1 MIDTSFF
8 KELDRF
14 SFMVR
19 KRVSTAYSGSRR
31 SILKG
36 RGMEPVSYREYTQ
49 GDDFKIID
57 WKVYGRTEKLYVK
70 EFEEEK
76 SLTTHILL
84 DTSKSMDFRNKF
96 EYAAMLALGFAYL
109 VTKDNEK
116 FGVSTFAEEINI
128 TKPKRGRRYLSQT
141 IDFLNSTELSG
152 KTRFD
157 HCMEK
162 YASIIKSRSL
172 VIVISDFMADASAIK
187 NAIFRL
193 GNNELVL
200 IQVLDPVEKNLD
212 LGGEARLIDLETDQK
227 LDIYASPRLRTEYQK
242 HLADHIAKIKEPC
255 IQVGADFHTVT
266 TDIPVF
272 EAIFQVIN
280 KREAAEKVK
289 HG

>member
-96 EYAAMLALGFAYL
+96 SYAAMLALGFAYL

-116 FGVSTFAEEINI
+116 FSIAAFSEEINI
-128 TKPKRGRRYLSQT
+128 TKPKRGRKYLSQT
-141 IDFLNSTELSG
+141 IDLLNSTELIG
-152 KTRFD
+152 QTRFD
-157 HCMEK
+157 YCMEK
-162 YASIIKSRSL
+162 YASVIKSRSL
-172 VIVISDFMADASAIK
+172 VIIISDFMADPDGIK
-187 NAIFRL
+187 NSIFRL
-193 GNNELVL
+193 GDNELLLV
-200 IQVLDPVEKNLD
+200 QVLDPIEKNLD
-212 LGGEARLIDLETDQK
+212 LGGEAKLIDLETDAK
-227 LDIYASPRLRTEYQK
+227 MDIYTSPRLRAEYQK
-242 HLADHIAKIKEPC
+242 KLNDHNAKIKETC
-255 IQVGADFHTVT
+255 IAVGADFYTAT
-266 TDIPVF
+266 TDKPVF
-272 EAIFQVIN
+272 DAIFEVVN
-280 KREAAEKVK
+280 RRAGAK
-289 HG
+289 

>member
-49 GDDFKIID
+49 GDDFKTID

-96 EYAAMLALGFAYL
+96 EYSAMLALGFAYL

-116 FGVSTFAEEINI
+116 FAVATFGEEINI
-128 TKPKRGRRYLSQT
+128 TKPKRGRRYLSMT
-141 IDFLNSTELSG
+141 IDILNSAQLIG

-157 HCMEK
+157 YCMEK
-162 YASIIKSRSL
+162 YASVIRSRSL
-172 VIVISDFMADASAIK
+172 VFIISDFMADVEAIR
-187 NAIFRL
+187 NSIFRL
-193 GNNELVL
+193 ADNELVL
-200 IQVLDPVEKNLD
+200 IQVLDPLEKSLN
-212 LGGEARLIDLETDQK
+212 LGGEAKLIDLETDAK
-227 LDIYASPRLRTEYQK
+227 MDIYTSPRLREQYQQR
-242 HLADHIAKIKEPC
+242 LNDHIARIKETC
-255 IQVGADFHTVT
+255 MTAGADFHTVT
-266 TDIPVF
+266 TDKPVF
-272 EAIFQVIN
+272 DAIFEVVN
-280 KREAAEKVK
+280 RTEVK
-289 HG
+289 IK

>member
-19 KRVSTAYSGSRR
+19 KRVSTAYSGTRR
-31 SILKG
+31 SILRG
-36 RGMEPVSYREYTQ
+36 RGMEPVSYREYSQ

-57 WKVYGRTEKLYVK
+57 WKVYGRTEKLFVK

-84 DTSKSMDFRNKF
+84 DTSKSMDFRKKF
-96 EYAAMLALGFAYL
+96 EYAAMIALGFAYL

-128 TKPKRGRRYLSQT
+128 TKPKRGRKYLSQT
-141 IDFLNSTELSG
+141 IDLLNSTALQG

-157 HCMEK
+157 YCMGK
-162 YASIIKSRSL
+162 YANIIKSRSL
-172 VIVISDFMADASAIK
+172 VIVVSDFMADLDAVR

-193 GNNELVL
+193 GDNELIL
-200 IQVLDPVEKNLD
+200 IQVLDPVEKDLD
-212 LGGEARLIDLETDQK
+212 LGGEAKLIDLETEKK
-227 LDIYASPRLRTEYQK
+227 LDIYTSPRLREEYLQRLNN
-242 HLADHIAKIKEPC
+242 HVAKIKEASL
-255 IQVGADFHTVT
+255 QVGADFHTFT
-266 TDIPVF
+266 TDKPVF
-272 EAIFQVIN
+272 DAIFEVISQ
-280 KREAAEKVK
+280 REVK
-289 HG
+289 LRG

>member
-14 SFMVR
+14 TFMVR

-96 EYAAMLALGFAYL
+96 DYAAMLALGFAYL

-116 FGVSTFAEEINI
+116 FGVSTFGEEINI

-141 IDFLNSTELSG
+141 INLLNSTALLG

-157 HCMEK
+157 YCMEK

-172 VIVISDFMADASAIK
+172 VIIISDFMTETDAIK

-193 GNNELVL
+193 GDNELVL
-200 IQVLDPVEKNLD
+200 VQVLDPVEKNLD
-212 LGGEARLIDLETDQK
+212 LGGEAKLIDLETDRK
-227 LDIYASPRLRTEYQK
+227 LDIYTSPRLRDEYQK
-242 HLADHIAKIKEPC
+242 RLNDHIAKIKETC
-255 IQVGADFHTVT
+255 ITVGADFHSVT
-266 TDIPVF
+266 TDKPVF
-272 EAIFQVIN
+272 DSIFEVVNQRQVKQI
-280 KREAAEKVK
+280 KQR
-289 HG
+289 

>member
-49 GDDFKIID
+49 GDDFKTID

-96 EYAAMLALGFAYL
+96 TYAAKLALGFAYL

-116 FGVSTFAEEINI
+116 FTIATFGEEIII
-128 TKPKRGRRYLSQT
+128 TKPKRGRKYLSQT
-141 IDFLNSTELSG
+141 IDLLNSTELIG
-152 KTRFD
+152 QTRFD
-157 HCMEK
+157 YCMEK
-162 YASIIKSRSL
+162 YASVIKSRSL
-172 VIVISDFMADASAIK
+172 VIVISDFMADTDGIRNS
-187 NAIFRL
+187 IFRL
-193 GNNELVL
+193 GDNELLLV
-200 IQVLDPVEKNLD
+200 QVLDPIEKNLD
-212 LGGEARLIDLETDQK
+212 LGGEAKLIDLETDAK
-227 LDIYASPRLRTEYQK
+227 MDIYTSPRLRAEYQK
-242 HLADHIAKIKEPC
+242 KLNDHNAKIKETC
-255 IQVGADFHTVT
+255 NAVGADFHTVT
-266 TDIPVF
+266 TDKPVF
-272 EAIFQVIN
+272 DAIFEVVN
-280 KREAAEKVK
+280 RREGAKQ
-289 HG
+289 

>member
-49 GDDFKIID
+49 GDDFKTID

-96 EYAAMLALGFAYL
+96 EYAAMMALGFAYL

-116 FGVSTFAEEINI
+116 FAVATFGEEINI
-128 TKPKRGRRYLSQT
+128 TKPKRGRKYLSLT
-141 IDFLNSTELSG
+141 IDLLNSTQLLG

-157 HCMEK
+157 YCMEK
-162 YASIIKSRSL
+162 YASVIRSRSL
-172 VIVISDFMADASAIK
+172 VFIISDFMTDIEAVRNS
-187 NAIFRL
+187 IFRL
-193 GNNELVL
+193 GDNELVL
-200 IQVLDPVEKNLD
+200 IQVLDPLEKSLD
-212 LGGEARLIDLETDQK
+212 LGGEAKLIDLETDAK
-227 LDIYASPRLRTEYQK
+227 MDIYTSPRLRAEYQK
-242 HLADHIAKIKEPC
+242 RLNDHIAKIKETC
-255 IQVGADFHTVT
+255 ITVGADFHTVT
-266 TDIPVF
+266 TDKPVF
-272 EAIFQVIN
+272 DSIFEVVN
-280 KREAAEKVK
+280 SREAGHK
-289 HG
+289 

>member
-1 MIDTSFF
+1 MINTSFF

-49 GDDFKIID
+49 GDDFKTID
-57 WKVYGRTEKLYVK
+57 WKVYGRTEKLFVK

-116 FGVSTFAEEINI
+116 FGVSTFSEEINI

-141 IDFLNSTELSG
+141 IDLLNSMELSG

-157 HCMEK
+157 YCMEK
-162 YASIIKSRSL
+162 YSSIIKSRSL

-193 GNNELVL
+193 GDNELVL
-200 IQVLDPVEKNLD
+200 IQVLDPVETKLD
-212 LGGEARLIDLETDQK
+212 LGGEARLIDLETEQK
-227 LDIYASPRLRTEYQK
+227 LDIYTSPRLQTEYQK
-242 HLADHIAKIKEPC
+242 RLSDHIAKIKEPSL
-255 IQVGADFHTVT
+255 QVGADFHTVT
-266 TDIPVF
+266 TDMPIF
-272 EAIFQVIN
+272 EAIFQIIN
-280 KREAAEKVK
+280 KREAVEKV
-289 HG
+289 

>member
-36 RGMEPVSYREYTQ
+36 RGMEPVSYREDTQ

-116 FGVSTFAEEINI
+116 FGISTFAEEINI
-128 TKPKRGRRYLSQT
+128 TKPKRGRRYLSET
-141 IDFLNSTELSG
+141 IDLLNSTELAG

-157 HCMEK
+157 YCMEK

-172 VIVISDFMADASAIK
+172 VIIISDFMADTDGVK

-200 IQVLDPVEKNLD
+200 IQVLDPVERNLD

-227 LDIYASPRLRTEYQK
+227 LDIYASPRLKTEYQK
-242 HLADHIAKIKEPC
+242 RLTDHIARIKETC

-266 TDIPVF
+266 TASPVF
-272 EAIFQVIN
+272 YTIFLVISQ
-280 KREAAEKVK
+280 RAVTIR
-289 HG
+289 G

>member
-96 EYAAMLALGFAYL
+96 NYAAMLALGFAYL

-116 FGVSTFAEEINI
+116 FSVATFGEEINI
-128 TKPKRGRRYLSQT
+128 TKPKRGRKYLSQT
-141 IDFLNSTELSG
+141 IDLLNSTELIG
-152 KTRFD
+152 QTRFD
-157 HCMEK
+157 YCMEK
-162 YASIIKSRSL
+162 YASVIKSRSL
-172 VIVISDFMADASAIK
+172 VIVISDFMADAQGIK
-187 NAIFRL
+187 NSIFRL
-193 GNNELVL
+193 GDNELL
-200 IQVLDPVEKNLD
+200 IVQVLDPIEKNLD
-212 LGGEARLIDLETDQK
+212 LGGEAKLIDLETDAK
-227 LDIYASPRLRTEYQK
+227 MDIYTSPRLRGEYQK
-242 HLADHIAKIKEPC
+242 KLNDHNAKIKETC
-255 IQVGADFHTVT
+255 NAVGADFHTVT
-266 TDIPVF
+266 TNKPVF
-272 EAIFQVIN
+272 DAIFEVVN
-280 KREAAEKVK
+280 RREGAKQ
-289 HG
+289 

>member
-49 GDDFKIID
+49 GDDFKTID

-96 EYAAMLALGFAYL
+96 EYSAMLALGFAYL

-116 FGVSTFAEEINI
+116 FAIATFGDEIII
-128 TKPKRGRRYLSQT
+128 TKPKRGRRYLSLT
-141 IDFLNSTELSG
+141 IDLLNSAQLNG
-152 KTRFD
+152 KTNFD
-157 HCMEK
+157 YCLEK
-162 YASIIKSRSL
+162 YASVIRSRSL
-172 VIVISDFMADASAIK
+172 VFIISDFMADVDAIR
-187 NAIFRL
+187 NSIFRL

-200 IQVLDPVEKNLD
+200 IQVLDPLEKSLD
-212 LGGEARLIDLETDQK
+212 LGGEAKLIDLETDAK
-227 LDIYASPRLRTEYQK
+227 MDIYTSPRLREQYQRK
-242 HLADHIAKIKEPC
+242 LNDHISKIKETC
-255 IQVGADFHTVT
+255 MTVGADFHTVT
-266 TDIPVF
+266 TDKPVF
-272 EAIFQVIN
+272 DAIFEVVSR
-280 KREAAEKVK
+280 REVK
-289 HG
+289 IK

>member
-49 GDDFKIID
+49 GDDFKTID

-84 DTSKSMDFRNKF
+84 DISKSMDFRNKF
-96 EYAAMLALGFAYL
+96 NYAAMLALGFAYL

-116 FGVSTFAEEINI
+116 FAVAAFGEEINI
-128 TKPKRGRRYLSQT
+128 TKPKRGRKYLSQT
-141 IDFLNSTELSG
+141 IDLLNSTELMG
-152 KTRFD
+152 QTRFD
-157 HCMEK
+157 YCMEK
-162 YASIIKSRSL
+162 YASVIKSRSL
-172 VIVISDFMADASAIK
+172 VIVISDFMADAEGIK
-187 NAIFRL
+187 NSIFRL
-193 GNNELVL
+193 GDNELLLV
-200 IQVLDPVEKNLD
+200 QVLDPIEKNLD
-212 LGGEARLIDLETDQK
+212 LGGEAKLIDLETDAK
-227 LDIYASPRLRTEYQK
+227 MDIYTSPRLRAEYQK
-242 HLADHIAKIKEPC
+242 KLNDHNAKIKETC
-255 IQVGADFHTVT
+255 NAVGADFHTVT
-266 TDIPVF
+266 TDKPVF
-272 EAIFQVIN
+272 DAIFEVVN
-280 KREAAEKVK
+280 RRV
-289 HG
+289 

>member
-1 MIDTSFF
+1 
-8 KELDRF
+8 
-14 SFMVR
+14 
-19 KRVSTAYSGSRR
+19 
-31 SILKG
+31 
-36 RGMEPVSYREYTQ
+36 VSYREYTR

-116 FGVSTFAEEINI
+116 FGISTFAEEINI
-128 TKPKRGRRYLSQT
+128 TKPKRGRRYLSET
-141 IDFLNSTELSG
+141 IDLLNSTELAG

-157 HCMEK
+157 YCMEK

-172 VIVISDFMADASAIK
+172 VIIISDFMADPDGVK
-187 NAIFRL
+187 NAVFRL
-193 GNNELVL
+193 GDNELIL

-227 LDIYASPRLRTEYQK
+227 MDIYTSPRLKTEYQK
-242 HLADHIAKIKEPC
+242 RLTDHIARIKETC

-266 TDIPVF
+266 TASPVF
-272 EAIFQVIN
+272 DTIFQVISQ
-280 KREAAEKVK
+280 REVK
-289 HG
+289 IR

>member
-116 FGVSTFAEEINI
+116 FALSTFAEEINI

-141 IDFLNSTELSG
+141 IDLLNSTELSG

-157 HCMEK
+157 YCMEK

-172 VIVISDFMADASAIK
+172 VIIISDFMADTSGIK

-200 IQVLDPVEKNLD
+200 IQVLDPVEKNLE
-212 LGGEARLIDLETDQK
+212 LGGEARLIDLETEQK
-227 LDIYASPRLRTEYQK
+227 LDIYASPRLRTQYQK
-242 HLADHIAKIKEPC
+242 RLADHIAKIKELS

-280 KREAAEKVK
+280 KREVVEK
-289 HG
+289 

>member
-49 GDDFKIID
+49 GDDFKTID

-96 EYAAMLALGFAYL
+96 EYAAMMALGFAYL

-116 FGVSTFAEEINI
+116 FAVATFGEEINI
-128 TKPKRGRRYLSQT
+128 TKPKRGRKYLSLT
-141 IDFLNSTELSG
+141 IDLLNSTQLLG

-157 HCMEK
+157 YCMEK
-162 YASIIKSRSL
+162 YASVIRSRSL
-172 VIVISDFMADASAIK
+172 VFIISDFMTDIEAIR
-187 NAIFRL
+187 NSIFRL
-193 GNNELVL
+193 GDNELVL
-200 IQVLDPVEKNLD
+200 IQVLDPLEKSLD
-212 LGGEARLIDLETDQK
+212 LGGEAKLIDLETDAK
-227 LDIYASPRLRTEYQK
+227 MDIYTSPRLRAEYQK
-242 HLADHIAKIKEPC
+242 RLNDHIAKIKETC
-255 IQVGADFHTVT
+255 ISVGADFHTVT
-266 TDIPVF
+266 TDKPIFDSIF
-272 EAIFQVIN
+272 EVVN
-280 KREAAEKVK
+280 SREAGKK
-289 HG
+289 

>member
-36 RGMEPVSYREYTQ
+36 RGMEPVSYREYTK

-141 IDFLNSTELSG
+141 IDLLNSTELSG

-157 HCMEK
+157 YCMEK
-162 YASIIKSRSL
+162 YARFIKSKSL
-172 VIVISDFMADASAIK
+172 VIVISDFMADTNAIR

-193 GNNELVL
+193 GDNELVL

-227 LDIYASPRLRTEYQK
+227 LDIYTSPRLRAEYQK
-242 HLADHIAKIKEPC
+242 RLSDHITMIKEPS

-266 TDIPVF
+266 TDMPVF

-280 KREAAEKVK
+280 KREAAERV
-289 HG
+289 

>member
-1 MIDTSFF
+1 MIDTTFF

-49 GDDFKIID
+49 GDDFKTID

-84 DTSKSMDFRNKF
+84 DTSKSMDFRNNF
-96 EYAAMLALGFAYL
+96 EYAAMMALGFAYL

-116 FGVSTFAEEINI
+116 FAVATFGEEINI
-128 TKPKRGRRYLSQT
+128 TKPKRGRKYLSLT
-141 IDFLNSTELSG
+141 IDLLNSTQLLG

-157 HCMEK
+157 YCMEK
-162 YASIIKSRSL
+162 YASVIRSRSL
-172 VIVISDFMADASAIK
+172 VFIISDFMADVEAVRNS
-187 NAIFRL
+187 IFRL
-193 GNNELVL
+193 GDNELVL
-200 IQVLDPVEKNLD
+200 IQVLDPLEKSLD
-212 LGGEARLIDLETDQK
+212 LGGEAKLIDLETDAK
-227 LDIYASPRLRTEYQK
+227 MDIYTSPRLRAEYQMR
-242 HLADHIAKIKEPC
+242 LNDHIAKIKETC
-255 IQVGADFHTVT
+255 ITVGADFHT
-266 TDIPVF
+266 
-272 EAIFQVIN
+272 
-280 KREAAEKVK
+280 
-289 HG
+289 

>member
-49 GDDFKIID
+49 GDDFKTID

-96 EYAAMLALGFAYL
+96 TYAAKLALGFAYL

-116 FGVSTFAEEINI
+116 FTIATFGEEIII
-128 TKPKRGRRYLSQT
+128 TKPKRGRKYLSQT
-141 IDFLNSTELSG
+141 IDLLNSTELIG
-152 KTRFD
+152 QTRFD
-157 HCMEK
+157 YCMEK
-162 YASIIKSRSL
+162 YASVIKSRSL
-172 VIVISDFMADASAIK
+172 VIVISDFMADTDGIRNS
-187 NAIFRL
+187 IFRL
-193 GNNELVL
+193 GDNELLLV
-200 IQVLDPVEKNLD
+200 QVLDPIEKNLD
-212 LGGEARLIDLETDQK
+212 LGGEAKLIDLETDAK
-227 LDIYASPRLRTEYQK
+227 MDIYTSPRLRAEYQK
-242 HLADHIAKIKEPC
+242 KLNDHNAKIKETC
-255 IQVGADFHTVT
+255 NAVGADFHTVT
-266 TDIPVF
+266 TDKPVF
-272 EAIFQVIN
+272 DAIFEVVNRRGAKQ
-280 KREAAEKVK
+280 
-289 HG
+289 

>member
-96 EYAAMLALGFAYL
+96 TYAAKLALGFAYL

-116 FGVSTFAEEINI
+116 FSVAAFGEEITI
-128 TKPKRGRRYLSQT
+128 TKPKRGRKYLSQT
-141 IDFLNSTELSG
+141 IDLLNSTELIG

-157 HCMEK
+157 YCMEK
-162 YASIIKSRSL
+162 YASVIKSRSL
-172 VIVISDFMADASAIK
+172 VIVISDFMAETEGIK
-187 NAIFRL
+187 NSIFRL
-193 GNNELVL
+193 GDNELVL
-200 IQVLDPVEKNLD
+200 VQVLDPIEKNLD
-212 LGGEARLIDLETDQK
+212 LGGEAKLIDLETDAK
-227 LDIYASPRLRTEYQK
+227 MDIYTSPRLRAEYQK
-242 HLADHIAKIKEPC
+242 KLNDHNAKIKETC
-255 IQVGADFHTVT
+255 IAVGADFYTVT
-266 TDIPVF
+266 TDKPVF
-272 EAIFQVIN
+272 DAIFEVVN
-280 KREAAEKVK
+280 RRAGKT
-289 HG
+289 

>member
-36 RGMEPVSYREYTQ
+36 RGMEPVSYREYSQ

-84 DTSKSMDFRNKF
+84 DTSKSMDFRKKF

-116 FGVSTFAEEINI
+116 FGVSTFGEEINI
-128 TKPKRGRRYLSQT
+128 TKPRRGRKYLSQT
-141 IDFLNSTELSG
+141 IDLLNGASLTG
-152 KTRFD
+152 KTKFD
-157 HCMEK
+157 YCMEK
-162 YASIIKSRSL
+162 YGSAIKSRSL
-172 VIVISDFMADASAIK
+172 VIIISDFMADINAIK
-187 NAIFRL
+187 NGIFRL
-193 GNNELVL
+193 GDNELIL
-200 IQVLDPVEKNLD
+200 IQVLDPIEKNLD
-212 LGGEARLIDLETDQK
+212 LGGEAKLIDLETDAK
-227 LDIYASPRLRTEYQK
+227 MDIYTSPRLRSEYEK
-242 HLADHIAKIKEPC
+242 RLNDHIAGIKETC
-255 IQVGADFHTVT
+255 LMAGADFYSVT
-266 TDIPVF
+266 TDKPVF
-272 EAIFQVIN
+272 DAIFEVISQ
-280 KREAAEKVK
+280 RDVK
-289 HG
+289 GK

>member
-1 MIDTSFF
+1 MIDISFF
-8 KELDRF
+8 RELDRF

-49 GDDFKIID
+49 GDDFKTID

-96 EYAAMLALGFAYL
+96 EYSAMLALGFAYL

-116 FGVSTFAEEINI
+116 FGISMFADEINI

-141 IDFLNSTELSG
+141 INLLNSMELAG

-157 HCMEK
+157 YCLEK
-162 YASIIKSRSL
+162 YAAIIKSRSL
-172 VIVISDFMADASAIK
+172 VIIISDFMADAHAIR

-193 GNNELVL
+193 GDNELVL
-200 IQVLDPVEKNLD
+200 IQVLDPLEKNLD
-212 LGGEARLIDLETDQK
+212 LGGEAKLIDLETDQK
-227 LDIYASPRLRTEYQK
+227 LDIYSSPRLRKEYQK
-242 HLADHIAKIKEPC
+242 RLDDHIANIRE
-255 IQVGADFHTVT
+255 ISITVGADFHTVT
-266 TDIPVF
+266 TDKPVF
-272 EAIFQVIN
+272 DAIFEVVNQ
-280 KREAAEKVK
+280 REVTTRR
-289 HG
+289 

>member
-1 MIDTSFF
+1 MIDTTFF

-36 RGMEPVSYREYTQ
+36 RGMEPVSYREYAQ
-49 GDDFKIID
+49 GDDFKTID

-96 EYAAMLALGFAYL
+96 EYAAMIALGFAYL

-116 FGVSTFAEEINI
+116 FAVATFGEEINI
-128 TKPKRGRRYLSQT
+128 TKPKRGRKYLSLT
-141 IDFLNSTELSG
+141 IDLLNSIRLIG

-157 HCMEK
+157 YCMEK
-162 YASIIKSRSL
+162 YASVIRSRSL
-172 VIVISDFMADASAIK
+172 VFIISDFMADVEAVRNS
-187 NAIFRL
+187 IFRL
-193 GNNELVL
+193 GDNELVL
-200 IQVLDPVEKNLD
+200 IQVLDPLEKSLD
-212 LGGEARLIDLETDQK
+212 LGGEAKLIDLETDAK
-227 LDIYASPRLRTEYQK
+227 MDIYTSPRLRAEYQK
-242 HLADHIAKIKEPC
+242 RLNDHIAKIKETC
-255 IQVGADFHTVT
+255 ITVGADFHTVT
-266 TDIPVF
+266 TDKPVF
-272 EAIFQVIN
+272 DSIFEVVN
-280 KREAAEKVK
+280 SREVGKK
-289 HG
+289 

>member
-49 GDDFKIID
+49 GDDFKTID

-96 EYAAMLALGFAYL
+96 EYAAMMALGFAYL

-116 FGVSTFAEEINI
+116 FAVATFAEEINI
-128 TKPKRGRRYLSQT
+128 TKPKRGRKYLSLT
-141 IDFLNSTELSG
+141 IDLLNSTQLLG

-157 HCMEK
+157 YCMEK
-162 YASIIKSRSL
+162 YASVIRSRSL
-172 VIVISDFMADASAIK
+172 VFIISDFMADIEAVRNS
-187 NAIFRL
+187 IFRL
-193 GNNELVL
+193 GDNELVL
-200 IQVLDPVEKNLD
+200 IQVLDPLEKSLD
-212 LGGEARLIDLETDQK
+212 LGGEAKLIDLETDAK
-227 LDIYASPRLRTEYQK
+227 MDIYTSPRLRAEYQK
-242 HLADHIAKIKEPC
+242 RLNDHTAKIKETC
-255 IQVGADFHTVT
+255 ITVGADFHTVT
-266 TDIPVF
+266 TDKPIFDSIF
-272 EAIFQVIN
+272 EVVN
-280 KREAAEKVK
+280 SREAGHK
-289 HG
+289 

>member
-14 SFMVR
+14 TFMVR

-57 WKVYGRTEKLYVK
+57 LKMYRRTEKLYVK
-70 EFEEEK
+70 EIVEEK

-96 EYAAMLALGFAYL
+96 DYAAMLALGFAYL

-116 FGVSTFAEEINI
+116 FGVSTFGEEINI

-141 IDFLNSTELSG
+141 INLLNSTALVG

-157 HCMEK
+157 YCMEK

-172 VIVISDFMADASAIK
+172 VIIISDFMTETDAIK

-193 GNNELVL
+193 GDNELVL
-200 IQVLDPVEKNLD
+200 VQVLDPVEKNLD
-212 LGGEARLIDLETDQK
+212 LGGEAKLIDLETDRK
-227 LDIYASPRLRTEYQK
+227 LDIYTSPRLRDEYQK
-242 HLADHIAKIKEPC
+242 RLNDHIAKIKETC
-255 IQVGADFHTVT
+255 ITVGADFHTVT
-266 TDIPVF
+266 TDKPVF
-272 EAIFQVIN
+272 DSIFEVVNQRQVKQI
-280 KREAAEKVK
+280 KQR
-289 HG
+289 

>member
-31 SILKG
+31 SILRG

-57 WKVYGRTEKLYVK
+57 WKVYGRTEKLFVK

-96 EYAAMLALGFAYL
+96 EYAAMIALGFAYL

-128 TKPKRGRRYLSQT
+128 TKPKRGRKYLSQT
-141 IDFLNSTELSG
+141 IDLLNSTNLQG

-157 HCMEK
+157 YCMEK
-162 YASIIKSRSL
+162 YANIIKSRSL
-172 VIVISDFMADASAIK
+172 VIIVSDFMADVDAIR

-193 GNNELVL
+193 GDNEFIL
-200 IQVLDPVEKNLD
+200 IQVLDPVEKKLD
-212 LGGEARLIDLETDQK
+212 LGGEAKLIDLETEK
-227 LDIYASPRLRTEYQK
+227 RLDIYTSPRLRDEYEK
-242 HLADHIAKIKEPC
+242 RLSNHIAKIKEASL
-255 IQVGADFHTVT
+255 QVGADFHTFT
-266 TDIPVF
+266 TDKPVF
-272 EAIFQVIN
+272 DAIFEVISQ
-280 KREAAEKVK
+280 REVK
-289 HG
+289 LRG

>member
-96 EYAAMLALGFAYL
+96 NYAAMLALGFAYL

-116 FGVSTFAEEINI
+116 FSVAAFSEEINI
-128 TKPKRGRRYLSQT
+128 TKPKRGRKYLSQT
-141 IDFLNSTELSG
+141 IDLLNSIELSG
-152 KTRFD
+152 QTRFD
-157 HCMEK
+157 YCMEK
-162 YASIIKSRSL
+162 YASVIKSRSL
-172 VIVISDFMADASAIK
+172 VIIISDFMADAEGIK
-187 NAIFRL
+187 NSIFRL
-193 GNNELVL
+193 GNNELLLV
-200 IQVLDPVEKNLD
+200 QVLDPIEKNLD
-212 LGGEARLIDLETDQK
+212 LGGEAKLIDLETDAK
-227 LDIYASPRLRTEYQK
+227 MDIYTSPRLRTEYQK
-242 HLADHIAKIKEPC
+242 KLNDHNAKIKETC
-255 IQVGADFHTVT
+255 NVVGADFHTIT

-272 EAIFQVIN
+272 DAIFEVVN
-280 KREAAEKVK
+280 RRTGAK
-289 HG
+289 

>member
-1 MIDTSFF
+1 MIDTTFF

-49 GDDFKIID
+49 GDDFKTID

-96 EYAAMLALGFAYL
+96 EYAAMMALGFAYL

-116 FGVSTFAEEINI
+116 FAVATFGEEINI
-128 TKPKRGRRYLSQT
+128 TKPKRGRKYLSLK
-141 IDFLNSTELSG
+141 IDLLNSTQLLG

-157 HCMEK
+157 YCMEK
-162 YASIIKSRSL
+162 YASVIRSRSL
-172 VIVISDFMADASAIK
+172 VFIISDFMADVEAVRNS
-187 NAIFRL
+187 IFRL
-193 GNNELVL
+193 GDNELVL
-200 IQVLDPVEKNLD
+200 IQVLDPLEKSLD
-212 LGGEARLIDLETDQK
+212 LGGEAKLIDLETDAK
-227 LDIYASPRLRTEYQK
+227 MDIYTSPRLRAESQMR
-242 HLADHIAKIKEPC
+242 LNDHIAKIKETC
-255 IQVGADFHTVT
+255 ITVGADFHTVT
-266 TDIPVF
+266 TDKPIFDSIF
-272 EAIFQVIN
+272 EVVN
-280 KREAAEKVK
+280 SREAGKNR
-289 HG
+289 GM

>member
-31 SILKG
+31 SILRG

-141 IDFLNSTELSG
+141 IDLLNNTQLIG

-157 HCMEK
+157 YCMEK
-162 YASIIKSRSL
+162 YAAIIKSRSL
-172 VIVISDFMADASAIK
+172 VFIISDFMTDINAVKS
-187 NAIFRL
+187 AIFRL
-193 GNNELVL
+193 GDNELVL
-200 IQVLDPVEKNLD
+200 IQVLDPVEKNLN
-212 LGGEARLIDLETDQK
+212 LGGEAKLIDLETDRK
-227 LDIYASPRLRTEYQK
+227 IDIYTSPRLRAEYEK
-242 HLADHIAKIKEPC
+242 LLGDHIAGIKETC
-255 IQVGADFHTVT
+255 LNVGADFHTVT
-266 TDIPVF
+266 TDKPVF
-272 EAIFQVIN
+272 DAIFEVVNQRQV
-280 KREAAEKVK
+280 KKVVRR
-289 HG
+289 

>member
-76 SLTTHILL
+76 SLTTHILI
-84 DTSKSMDFRNKF
+84 DTSKSMDFRKKF
-96 EYAAMLALGFAYL
+96 EYAAMLGLGFAYL

-141 IDFLNSTELSG
+141 IDLLNSTKLSG

-157 HCMEK
+157 YCMEK

-172 VIVISDFMADASAIK
+172 VIVISDFMADSSAIK

-193 GNNELVL
+193 GDNELVL

-212 LGGEARLIDLETDQK
+212 LGGEARLIDLETEQK
-227 LDIYASPRLRTEYQK
+227 LDIYASPRLRKEYQK
-242 HLADHIAKIKEPC
+242 RLEDHIAKIKETSLQ
-255 IQVGADFHTVT
+255 IGADFHTVT
-266 TDIPVF
+266 TDIPIF
-272 EAIFQVIN
+272 ESIFQIIN
-280 KREAAEKVK
+280 KREAAETVK
-289 HG
+289 

>member
-14 SFMVR
+14 TFMVR

-84 DTSKSMDFRNKF
+84 DTSKSMDFRDKF
-96 EYAAMLALGFAYL
+96 DYAAMLALGFAYL

-116 FGVSTFAEEINI
+116 FGVSTFGEEMNI

-141 IDFLNSTELSG
+141 INLLNSTALLG

-157 HCMEK
+157 YCMEK

-172 VIVISDFMADASAIK
+172 VIIISDFMTETDAIK

-193 GNNELVL
+193 GDNELVL
-200 IQVLDPVEKNLD
+200 VQVLDPVEKNLD
-212 LGGEARLIDLETDQK
+212 LGGEAKLIDLETDRK
-227 LDIYASPRLRTEYQK
+227 LDIYTSPRLRGEYQK
-242 HLADHIAKIKEPC
+242 RLNDHIAKIKETC
-255 IQVGADFHTVT
+255 ITVGADFHTVT
-266 TDIPVF
+266 TDKPVF
-272 EAIFQVIN
+272 DSIFEVVNQRQVKQI
-280 KREAAEKVK
+280 KQR
-289 HG
+289 

>member
-19 KRVSTAYSGSRR
+19 KRVSTAYSGTRR

-36 RGMEPVSYREYTQ
+36 RGMEPVSCREYTQ

-128 TKPKRGRRYLSQT
+128 TKPKRGRKYLSQT
-141 IDFLNSTELSG
+141 IDLLNTMQLLG

-157 HCMEK
+157 YCMEK
-162 YASIIKSRSL
+162 YGGVIKSRSL
-172 VIVISDFMADASAIK
+172 VIIISDFMAEINAVR

-193 GNNELVL
+193 GNNELIL
-200 IQVLDPVEKNLD
+200 IQVLDPIEKNLD
-212 LGGEARLIDLETDQK
+212 LGGEAKLIDLETDQK
-227 LDIYASPRLRTEYQK
+227 LDTYTSPRLRMEYEK
-242 HLADHIAKIKEPC
+242 RLNDHMARIKETC
-255 IQVGADFHTVT
+255 LAVGADFHSIA
-266 TDIPVF
+266 TDKPVF
-272 EAIFQVIN
+272 DAIFEVVSQREV
-280 KREAAEKVK
+280 KRKR
-289 HG
+289 

>member
-1 MIDTSFF
+1 
-8 KELDRF
+8 
-14 SFMVR
+14 
-19 KRVSTAYSGSRR
+19 
-31 SILKG
+31 LK
-36 RGMEPVSYREYTQ
+36 T
-49 GDDFKIID
+49 ID

-128 TKPKRGRRYLSQT
+128 TKPKRGRKYLSQT
-141 IDFLNSTELSG
+141 IDLLNSTALLG

-157 HCMEK
+157 YCMEK

-172 VIVISDFMADASAIK
+172 VFIISDFMADIDAVRS
-187 NAIFRL
+187 AIFRL
-193 GNNELVL
+193 GDNELVL

-212 LGGEARLIDLETDQK
+212 LGGEAKLIDLETDRK
-227 LDIYASPRLRTEYQK
+227 MDIYTSPRLRAEYEK
-242 HLADHIAKIKEPC
+242 RLNDHIARIKETC
-255 IQVGADFHTVT
+255 IAVGADFHTVT
-266 TDIPVF
+266 TDKPVF
-272 EAIFQVIN
+272 DAIFEVIN
-280 KREAAEKVK
+280 QREVREIKR
-289 HG
+289 

>member
-36 RGMEPVSYREYTQ
+36 RGMEPVSYREYTK

-84 DTSKSMDFRNKF
+84 DTSKSMDFRKKF

-116 FGVSTFAEEINI
+116 FAVGTFAEEINI
-128 TKPKRGRRYLSQT
+128 TRPKRGRRYLSLT
-141 IDFLNSTELSG
+141 IDLLNSMELAG
-152 KTRFD
+152 KTHFD
-157 HCMEK
+157 YCIEK
-162 YASIIKSRSL
+162 YASVIRSRSL
-172 VIVISDFMADASAIK
+172 VFIISDFMTDVDAIRNS
-187 NAIFRL
+187 IFRL
-193 GNNELVL
+193 GDNELVL
-200 IQVLDPVEKNLD
+200 IQVLDPLEISLD
-212 LGGEARLIDLETDQK
+212 LGGEAKLIDLETDAK
-227 LDIYASPRLRTEYQK
+227 MDIYTSPRLRAEYQQK
-242 HLADHIAKIKEPC
+242 LNEHKAKIKETC
-255 IQVGADFHTVT
+255 LAVGADFHTVS
-266 TDIPVF
+266 TDEPVF
-272 EAIFQVIN
+272 EAIF
-280 KREAAEKVK
+280 KVVSSRM
-289 HG
+289 

>member
-36 RGMEPVSYREYTQ
+36 RGMEPVSYREYSQ
-49 GDDFKIID
+49 GDDFKTID

-116 FGVSTFAEEINI
+116 FAVATFGEEIDI
-128 TKPKRGRRYLSQT
+128 TRPKRGRKYLSLT
-141 IDFLNSTELSG
+141 IDLLNSAQLLG

-157 HCMEK
+157 YCMEK
-162 YASIIKSRSL
+162 YASVIKSRSL
-172 VIVISDFMADASAIK
+172 VFIISDFMTDVEAVRNS
-187 NAIFRL
+187 IFRL
-193 GNNELVL
+193 GDNELVL
-200 IQVLDPVEKNLD
+200 IQVLDPLEKSLD
-212 LGGEARLIDLETDQK
+212 LGGEAKLIDLETDAK
-227 LDIYASPRLRTEYQK
+227 MDIYTSPRLRAEYSK
-242 HLADHIAKIKEPC
+242 RFNDHSAKIKETC
-255 IQVGADFHTVT
+255 ITVGADFHTVT
-266 TDIPVF
+266 TDKPVF
-272 EAIFQVIN
+272 DSIFEVVN
-280 KREAAEKVK
+280 RREAGKK
-289 HG
+289 

>member
-49 GDDFKIID
+49 GDDFKTID

-96 EYAAMLALGFAYL
+96 EYSAMLALGFAYL

-116 FGVSTFAEEINI
+116 FAVAPFGEEITI
-128 TKPKRGRRYLSQT
+128 TKPKRGRKYLSMT
-141 IDFLNSTELSG
+141 IDLLNSAQLIG

-157 HCMEK
+157 YCMEK
-162 YASIIKSRSL
+162 YASVIRSRSL
-172 VIVISDFMADASAIK
+172 VFVISDFMADVDAIR
-187 NAIFRL
+187 NSIFRL
-193 GNNELVL
+193 ADNELVL
-200 IQVLDPVEKNLD
+200 IQVLDPLEKSLD
-212 LGGEARLIDLETDQK
+212 LGGEAKLIDLETDAK
-227 LDIYASPRLRTEYQK
+227 MDIYTSPRLREQYQQR
-242 HLADHIAKIKEPC
+242 LNDHIARIKETC
-255 IQVGADFHTVT
+255 MTVGADFHTVT
-266 TDIPVF
+266 TDKPVF
-272 EAIFQVIN
+272 DAIFEVVN
-280 KREAAEKVK
+280 RTEVK
-289 HG
+289 IK

>member
-49 GDDFKIID
+49 GDDFKTID

-84 DTSKSMDFRNKF
+84 DISKSMDFRNKF
-96 EYAAMLALGFAYL
+96 NYAAMLALGFAYL

-116 FGVSTFAEEINI
+116 FAVAAFGEEINI
-128 TKPKRGRRYLSQT
+128 TKPKRGRKYLSQT
-141 IDFLNSTELSG
+141 IDLLNSTELIG
-152 KTRFD
+152 QTRFD
-157 HCMEK
+157 YCMEK
-162 YASIIKSRSL
+162 YASVIKSRSL
-172 VIVISDFMADASAIK
+172 VIVISDFMADAEGIRNS
-187 NAIFRL
+187 IFRL
-193 GNNELVL
+193 GDNELLLV
-200 IQVLDPVEKNLD
+200 QVLDPIEKNLD
-212 LGGEARLIDLETDQK
+212 LGGEAKLIDLETDAK
-227 LDIYASPRLRTEYQK
+227 MDIYTSPRLRAEYQK
-242 HLADHIAKIKEPC
+242 KLNDHNAKIKETC
-255 IQVGADFHTVT
+255 NAVGADFHTVT
-266 TDIPVF
+266 TDKPVF
-272 EAIFQVIN
+272 DAIFEVVN
-280 KREAAEKVK
+280 RREGAKE
-289 HG
+289 